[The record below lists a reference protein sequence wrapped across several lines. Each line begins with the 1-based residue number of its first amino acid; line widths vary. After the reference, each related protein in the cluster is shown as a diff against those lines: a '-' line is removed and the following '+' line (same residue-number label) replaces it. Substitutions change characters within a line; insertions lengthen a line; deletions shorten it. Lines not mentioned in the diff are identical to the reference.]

1 MAQTN
6 KRKARTNMRA
16 SCRALGL
23 LGTMMV
29 AALVGGILNADAA
42 AKETMTINGA
52 GATFPMPIY
61 AKWASAYEKNG
72 GAKIEYR
79 GIGSGGGIAQI
90 KAKAVDFGASD
101 EPLAPEEL
109 DRHGLIQFPLVIG
122 GVVPV
127 HNIQGINK
135 GQLKLTP
142 ELLTD
147 IFLGK
152 IKKWSDPRLKAV
164 NPGLKLPDADITI
177 CHRADGSGTTWIFTT
192 YLSKVSLEWKQKVG
206 ADKAVS
212 WPQGVG
218 GKGNPGV
225 TELVKKVSGSL
236 GYVEFAYALENNLNY
251 VLLQNRSGEFVAP
264 TIKSFQAACE
274 NASWEKAPGFYVDLN
289 DQPGQASWPITG
301 SSFILVH
308 KNQLEAGKALEMLKF
323 FDWCFRKGASIA
335 SDLHYV
341 PIPSKVYGLV
351 ESMWKT
357 SVTANGAQ
365 VWKGELHMTAKPARV
380 SSGET
385 EN

>member
-1 MAQTN
+1 MTQRN
-6 KRKARTNMRA
+6 KQKGRLNMRA
-16 SCRALGL
+16 SYRTIALLVILTAVALAG
-23 LGTMMV
+23 GVSNGV
-29 AALVGGILNADAA
+29 AAP
-42 AKETMTINGA
+42 KETVTIKGA

-101 EPLAPEEL
+101 EPLAPGEL
-109 DRHGLIQFPLVIG
+109 EKHGLIQFPLVIG

-127 HNIQGINK
+127 HNIQGVAK

-142 ELLTD
+142 DLLTD
-147 IFLGK
+147 NFLGK
-152 IKKWSDPRLKAV
+152 IKKWRDPRVRAV
-164 NPGLKLPDADITI
+164 NPGLKLPDEDITI

-192 YLSKVSLEWKQKVG
+192 YLSKVSPEWKEKVG

-212 WPQGVG
+212 WPHGVG

-225 TELVKKVSGSL
+225 TELVKKVSGSI
-236 GYVEFAYALENNLNY
+236 GYVEFAYALENKLNY
-251 VLLQNRSGEFVAP
+251 VMLQNRSGEFVGP

-274 NASWEKAPGFYVDLN
+274 NANWEKAPGFYVDLN

-301 SSFILVH
+301 SSFILMH
-308 KNQLEAGKALEMLKF
+308 KDQLEAGKALEMLKF
-323 FDWCFRKGASIA
+323 FNWCFGKGTSIA

-341 PIPSKVYGLV
+341 PIPPKVYGLV
-351 ESMWKT
+351 ESIWKT
-357 SVTANGAQ
+357 SITANASQ
-365 VWKGELHMTAKPARV
+365 VWKAETSTAANPA
-380 SSGET
+380 SKSKE
-385 EN
+385 